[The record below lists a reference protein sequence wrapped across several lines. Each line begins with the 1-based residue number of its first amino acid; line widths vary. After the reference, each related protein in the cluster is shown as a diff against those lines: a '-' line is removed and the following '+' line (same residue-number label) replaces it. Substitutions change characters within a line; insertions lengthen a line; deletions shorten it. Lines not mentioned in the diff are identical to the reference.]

1 MAIQDALPD
10 RLGPYRLLDRIGEG
24 GMGVV
29 HLAADTENRMVA
41 IKVLRPQAAGDVTA
55 RRRLARE
62 VETMR
67 RVRSPFVAEVIDADV
82 TGGFPYIVTRYVPG
96 RTLEELVEIH
106 GPVRGPRLQRLAC
119 GLAGALS
126 AIHAAGVVHRDLKP
140 GNVMMVGDDP
150 VIIDFGIAQVG
161 DTTRLTQTG
170 MFVGT
175 PGYLA
180 PEVIEG
186 RPSGQAADIHS
197 WGATLAYAATGR
209 PPYGTGTY
217 EVVFYRILQGH
228 ANLDGMYGGLHALV
242 VAALVKDPALRPS
255 AAWLA
260 SQSTRPDLLA
270 PPPPSQL
277 QRGPGPGP
285 GTQFAARA
293 AGMAGAAGMGGPPGG
308 AGGSPQGFR
317 PGSGVPTAPVGPRAG
332 PPGDAAI
339 AATVAVPGTVA
350 DPSAVRDPAT
360 MAAHGAAPTR
370 SAAYGAADVAAQ
382 TRKQPG
388 IFPRS
393 GEFSP
398 GERPGDVADLLPPV
412 RYGPPRGGSP
422 GGQDVARRP
431 GKMARPP
438 RPHRL
443 LAFCAFVLAVGISLV
458 LPVAGTAA
466 VLFVIAVLRAG
477 DRAQSG
483 LAVRRS
489 ARGPRPTDALVVV
502 LAAPWA
508 LVRSVLVTIALAPFL
523 LLIAGGVALVLLI
536 AMQGS
541 PLPVGGA
548 YGAGAFVALNC
559 LGPGSRRPRRQL
571 NRMFNAIAGSR
582 LAGFTALI
590 VLGSLAAAMMSLALL
605 KAPAFWPM
613 PNPGAMLAHLP
624 GFNVAHGTVS
634 RLRHLG
640 HGLARYPR
648 IP

>member
-10 RLGPYRLLDRIGEG
+10 HLGPYRLLDRIGEG

-29 HLAADTENRMVA
+29 HLAADSENRMVA
-41 IKVLRPQAAGDVTA
+41 IKVLRPQAAGDMTA

-67 RVRSPFVAEVIDADV
+67 RVTSPFVAEVIDADV

-96 RTLEELVEIH
+96 RTLEELVEVH
-106 GPVRGPRLQRLAC
+106 GPVRGPRLQRLAR

-186 RPSGQAADIHS
+186 RPSGPAADIHS
-197 WGATLAYAATGR
+197 WGATVAYAATGQ
-209 PPYGTGTY
+209 PPYGTGSY
-217 EVVFYRILQGH
+217 EVVFYRILQGN

-242 VAALVKDPALRPS
+242 TAALVRDPAQRPN

-260 SQSTRPDLLA
+260 SQSARPDLLA
-270 PPPPSQL
+270 PPP
-277 QRGPGPGP
+277 
-285 GTQFAARA
+285 AAKWQAGA
-293 AGMAGAAGMGGPPGG
+293 AGMAGAAAMGGPG
-308 AGGSPQGFR
+308 AGAGASPQGFR
-317 PGSGVPTAPVGPRAG
+317 RGAGAPTAPVGPRAG
-332 PPGDAAI
+332 PPPGTAEISGAVAAPG
-339 AATVAVPGTVA
+339 TVAVPATVS
-350 DPSAVRDPAT
+350 DPSAVRGPAT
-360 MAAHGAAPTR
+360 LAAPGGAPVTPDVPSMTR
-370 SAAYGAADVAAQ
+370 N
-382 TRKQPG
+382 QPG
-388 IFPRS
+388 VLPRS
-393 GEFSP
+393 GDSIP
-398 GERPGDVADLLPPV
+398 GSERPSDVADLLPPV
-412 RYGPPRGGSP
+412 RYGPPRGGRP
-422 GGQDVARRP
+422 GGQDGP
-431 GKMARPP
+431 GRAGKIARPM

-443 LAFCAFVLAVGISLV
+443 LAFSALVLAVGISLV
-458 LPVAGTAA
+458 LPVAGTAV
-466 VLFVIAVLRAG
+466 VLFLIAVLRAG

-489 ARGPRPTDALVVV
+489 ARGPRATDALVVV
-502 LAAPWA
+502 LSAPWVLA
-508 LVRSVLVTIALAPFL
+508 RSLLVTIALAPFL
-523 LLIAGGVALVLLI
+523 FLIAGGIALVLLI
-536 AMQGS
+536 AARGT
-541 PLPVGGA
+541 PLPVIGA
-548 YGAGAFVALNC
+548 YGAGIFVALNC

-571 NRMFNAIAGSR
+571 NRVFNAIAGTR
-582 LAGFTALI
+582 LSAFTAVI

-605 KAPAFWPM
+605 KAPAFWPV

-624 GFNVAHGTVS
+624 GFDVAHGTVS
-634 RLRHLG
+634 RLRHIG
-640 HGLARYPR
+640 HGLTQHPHL
-648 IP
+648 P